1 MRVSV
6 IYSDLK
12 VVNLLHAGEL
22 YCLFSV
28 PSEFQDSNL
37 SPALPL
43 LPGNAGMEHMFTE
56 YSLFEQSDNAFA
68 PLR

>member
-1 MRVSV
+1 M
-6 IYSDLK
+6 IFSDLK
-12 VVNLLHAGEL
+12 AVNLILL
-22 YCLFSV
+22 NFV

-43 LPGNAGMEHMFTE
+43 LPGNTGMEHMFTE